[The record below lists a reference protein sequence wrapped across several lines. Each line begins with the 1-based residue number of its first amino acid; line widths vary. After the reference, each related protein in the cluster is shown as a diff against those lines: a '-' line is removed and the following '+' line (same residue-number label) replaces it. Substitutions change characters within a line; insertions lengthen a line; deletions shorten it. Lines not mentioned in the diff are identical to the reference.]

1 MPRDDSAP
9 ASAAD
14 PIPTLSR
21 RRTLA
26 CLGWAGT
33 GLVWTLAGGIP
44 RARLLGSPASAAE
57 FGSFSFVQISDTH
70 IGFNKKA
77 NPDVAGSLAGAIE
90 IINALE
96 AQPDFVIHTGDI
108 THLSKPAEFDQA
120 AELLKGLRA
129 SELLTV
135 PGEHDMV
142 DETATAYR
150 ERYGKGTLGDG
161 WYSFDHG
168 GVHFAALIN
177 VVNFKPGGLGRLG
190 AAQLDWLR
198 ADLAGLADDTPVI
211 VFAHMPLWTIYPDW
225 GWGTDDAEAALAM
238 LRRFGSVTVLNGHI
252 HQVMQKVEGNVAFH
266 TALSTAFPQPKPGE
280 AAAPGPVEVPA
291 DELGRLLGTRE
302 IQFVP
307 NAGPLAVTDRR
318 LVEPS

>member
-1 MPRDDSAP
+1 MSRDNSAP
-9 ASAAD
+9 AVAATN
-14 PIPTLSR
+14 PMLSR
-21 RRTLA
+21 RRALS

-33 GLVWTLAGGIP
+33 GLVWTLAGGVP

-57 FGSFSFVQISDTH
+57 LGPFSFVQISDTH

-77 NPDVAGSLAGAIE
+77 NPDVAGSLTSAIE
-90 IINALE
+90 TINALE
-96 AQPDFVIHTGDI
+96 APPDFVIHTGDI

-129 SELLTV
+129 SELHAV

-150 ERYGKGTLGDG
+150 ERYGKGMLGDG
-161 WYSFDHG
+161 WYSFDHA

-190 AAQLDWLR
+190 DAQLTWLK
-198 ADLAGLADDTPVI
+198 ADLAGLADDTPIV

-225 GWGTDDAEAALAM
+225 GWGTEDAGVALAM

-280 AAAPGPVEVPA
+280 AAAPGPMEVPA
-291 DELGRLLGTRE
+291 DALGRLLGTRE
-302 IQFVP
+302 IRFVP
-307 NAGPLAVTDRR
+307 NAGPLALTDRR